1 MHTIALAAGLRT
13 QVVLQSQIIAD
24 NPDGKPLGIILWA
37 DKDKLS
43 SFGTQKGYPVIAR
56 LANLDGEI
64 RNGVSFGGG
73 RIVGLIP
80 IVGPVFP
87 MTLSTLQAYCCA
99 D

>member
-1 MHTIALAAGLRT
+1 
-13 QVVLQSQIIAD
+13 LQSQIVAD

-43 SFGTQKGYPVIAR
+43 SFGTQKGHPVVAR

-80 IVGPVFP
+80 IVGPVSRII
-87 MTLSTLQAYCCA
+87 LSTIQAYHCT